1 MDFTTIWNTYV
12 VETNLFN
19 FIIMVCILAL
29 VFWKMDLKSMLNSM
43 QEKVAQTI
51 DEVNQNKAKSE
62 ETLSEAKE
70 AVKNLPADL
79 EKINSD
85 AKESAEMISAK
96 IIDDAKKQAE
106 HISQNADKVISAEEK
121 QIISNLIKQVSVTS
135 VEKSRENAVNM
146 LKDNIEMHEKYIRES
161 IEKLD
166 GLTL

>member
-1 MDFTTIWNTYV
+1 MDFTTIWNKLV

-29 VFWKMDLKSMLNSM
+29 VFWKMDLKSILTSM

-51 DEVNQNKAKSE
+51 DEVKQNKAKSE
-62 ETLSEAKE
+62 ETLTEAKK
-70 AVKNLPADL
+70 AVQKLPEDI

-121 QIISNLIKQVSVTS
+121 QIINNLIKQVSVTS

>member
-1 MDFTTIWNTYV
+1 MDFTTIWNTFV

-29 VFWKMDLKSMLNSM
+29 VFWKMDLKSILASM

-62 ETLSEAKE
+62 ETLSEAKK
-70 AVKNLPADL
+70 AVEKLPEDI

-121 QIISNLIKQVSVTS
+121 QIVSNLIKQVSATS

>member
-1 MDFTTIWNTYV
+1 MDFTEIWNKLV

-43 QEKVAQTI
+43 QEKVSQTI
-51 DEVNQNKAKSE
+51 DEVKQNQAKSE
-62 ETLSEAKE
+62 EKLAKAKE
-70 AVKNLPADL
+70 EVKNLPADI

-96 IIDDAKKQAE
+96 IVDDAKKQAE
-106 HISQNADKVISAEEK
+106 HISQNADKVILAEEK
-121 QIISNLIKQVSVTS
+121 QIISNLIKLVSVSS
-135 VEKSRENAVNM
+135 VEKSRENTVNM
-146 LKDNIEMHEKYIRES
+146 LKDNIEMHEKYISES

>member
-1 MDFTTIWNTYV
+1 MDFTTIWNTFV

-29 VFWKMDLKSMLNSM
+29 VFWKMDLKSILASM

-62 ETLSEAKE
+62 ETLTEAKK
-70 AVKNLPADL
+70 AVQKLPEDI

-121 QIISNLIKQVSVTS
+121 QIINNLIKQVSVTS